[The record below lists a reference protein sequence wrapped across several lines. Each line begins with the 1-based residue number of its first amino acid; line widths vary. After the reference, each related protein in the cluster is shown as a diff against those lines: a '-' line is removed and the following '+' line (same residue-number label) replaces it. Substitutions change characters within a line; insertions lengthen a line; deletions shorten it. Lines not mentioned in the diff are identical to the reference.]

1 MKETNIS
8 VIIKVTNACNLKCR
22 YCYDAN
28 YLERKD
34 ILLDDVA
41 CLFELLAK
49 EYSVIDIIWHGGEP
63 MLMGVDF
70 YQKVLIIQ
78 EKYLG
83 YVTFVNKMQTNGT
96 LIDNEWADFFV
107 KNDFRIGISYDGGNC
122 ATGREKQELAL
133 KGRKKIIDANG
144 KCGVVTVINSQNV
157 NELIQIYENYKEKNI
172 NAQFNF
178 VFPYGR
184 ALEVDNRA
192 LMVPSNTYVR
202 KMNAFF
208 DYWLE
213 DGECNIR
220 IDPFITYLQLLKGV
234 NTKCITGGCLYKF
247 ICMDS
252 QGDIYP
258 CGRIIMPQYY
268 LGNIHKI
275 NSIKD
280 VFYTEQFGKLLQSA
294 ISRRNKCIQSCLYYQ
309 YCRGGCNSDAIIYG
323 DIEVNNHFAC
333 DNFRGIMKHIILK
346 VEEYKKVNN
355 EIYNPTFTKAIDQQ
369 NK

>member
-1 MKETNIS
+1 MNETNIS
-8 VIIKVTNACNLKCR
+8 VVIKVTNACNLKCR

-34 ILLDDVA
+34 ILLEDISR
-41 CLFELLAK
+41 LFELLAND
-49 EYSVIDIIWHGGEP
+49 YSVINIIWHGGEP
-63 MLMGVDF
+63 MLMGIDF
-70 YQKVLIIQ
+70 YQKVLTIQ
-78 EKYLG
+78 KKYLDH
-83 YVTFVNKMQTNGT
+83 VIFVNKMQTNGT
-96 LIDNEWADFFV
+96 LIDRKWADFFV
-107 KNDFRIGISYDGGNC
+107 KYDFRVGVSYDGGNS
-122 ATGREKQELAL
+122 ATGREKQEQAL
-133 KGRKKIIDANG
+133 RGRKNLIDANG
-144 KCGVVTVINSQNV
+144 KCGVVTVIDSQNV
-157 NELIQIYENYKEKNI
+157 NELIQIYESYKENNI

-184 ALEVDNRA
+184 ALEVDNNF
-192 LMVPSNTYVR
+192 LMVSSNTYVK
-202 KMNAFF
+202 KMNSFF

-213 DGECNIR
+213 DSNCNIR
-220 IDPFITYLQLLKGV
+220 IDPFITYLKLLRGV

-247 ICMDS
+247 ICMDN

-275 NSIKD
+275 NSIKE

-294 ISRRNKCIQSCLYYQ
+294 INRRKKCMQSCHYYQ

-323 DIEVNNHFAC
+323 DIEINNHFAC
-333 DNFRGIMKHIILK
+333 DNFRGIMNHIILK
-346 VEEYKKVNN
+346 VEEYRNDNIK
-355 EIYNPTFTKAIDQQ
+355 IYNPTFTKLLE